1 MDNNCFLLRGAA
13 VMLDASSP
21 SISTSTSEASVPRPK
36 RRLIGRG
43 LLEFVNPNGST
54 ATSLHALAASALL
67 DGSFTSAAAA
77 APDDDDEASSS
88 QQLPDPP
95 STNENDDDLDD
106 DAPAAGIASSCTST
120 VDWRSSTD
128 LHVEVTRL
136 SAPSC
141 LMLLVLREDEAIT
154 LSLLLLL
161 LLEAERQ
168 A

>member
-1 MDNNCFLLRGAA
+1 M
-13 VMLDASSP
+13 MS
-21 SISTSTSEASVPRPK
+21 
-36 RRLIGRG
+36 
-43 LLEFVNPNGST
+43 
-54 ATSLHALAASALL
+54 ATTAASWSCTPP
-67 DGSFTSAAAA
+67 G
-77 APDDDDEASSS
+77 P
-88 QQLPDPP
+88 LPQPP
-95 STNENDDDLDD
+95 
-106 DAPAAGIASSCTST
+106 APAAGIASSCTST

-161 LLEAERQ
+161 LLLLEAERQ